1 MMKFGHQSIING
13 FGLIM
18 LISCLQLTAI
28 ALRSEP
34 PKALLTSQEIR
45 DDLQFLQQ
53 QLVEHSSFAAIA
65 PQRLALISERAQ
77 RLAELSALPVKRTD
91 FAMQLHK
98 VLAPLDDIASDISDV
113 DSAVKL
119 PIHLQ
124 YNENGW
130 QVLNNDSTPIDS
142 EHPFITHIDG
152 VPIAR
157 WIDAWQLFL
166 APSQQSQPDQ
176 QAKLL
181 HHISLLRKEIGIMP
195 SDHVRITLRDLQ
207 QHIRQL
213 NVSLQYAAQTALAP
227 LPKSESYF
235 DAVRGQFS
243 LHDLSKLPQNS
254 QLQKALSQSLLTP
267 LTIIDLRNAYGHGD
281 QLLTWL
287 AQHYRDQSLA
297 PSVNATSA
305 LYAIA
310 RYRRAPNQRSD
321 YLSPLQFIAYD
332 NLSHDEQLQLTR
344 ASQQIHTQF
353 DARFSQW
360 HARKWPHSEA
370 KLAIGRA
377 MFSPATLT
385 KPSVTESTLSPY
397 QTYSQPMPQYKPAWP
412 TGLTSATG
420 QLGQLVLLIGPD
432 CRQQCQWIAHF
443 AQQWSSTLLI
453 GKPTRGSFDRYYLI
467 TLPNSNIKVSISSSV
482 IYDMFGQRLS
492 GLATYPDILTNIDD
506 FLWRNSII
514 SLIHLHA
521 SKDSSE

>member
-77 RLAELSALPVKRTD
+77 RLAELSTLPVKRSD
-91 FAMQLHK
+91 FAMQLQK
-98 VLAPLDDIASDISDV
+98 VLAPLDDIASSISDV
-113 DSAVKL
+113 NSDAKL

-124 YNENGW
+124 YNDLGW
-130 QVLNNDSTPIDS
+130 RAINNDNMPIDN

-152 VPIAR
+152 VPITR
-157 WIDAWQLFL
+157 WVDAWQLFL

-181 HHISLLRKEIGIMP
+181 QHISLLRKEIGIVHN
-195 SDHVRITLRDLQ
+195 DHARITLSDLQ

-213 NVSLQYAAQTALAP
+213 NFSLQYPAQTAMAP
-227 LPKSESYF
+227 LPKPESYF

-243 LHDLSKLPQNS
+243 LHDLSKLTQNN

-267 LTIIDLRNAYGHGD
+267 LTIIDLRNAYGNGD

-297 PSVNATSA
+297 PNVSAASA

-310 RYRRAPNQRSD
+310 RYRRAPNLRSD

-332 NLSHDEQLQLTR
+332 NLPHDEQLQLTR
-344 ASQQIHTQF
+344 ASQQIHAQF

-360 HARKWPHSEA
+360 HARKWPHNET
-370 KLAIGRA
+370 KLAISRA
-377 MFSPATLT
+377 MFSPATLAEQ
-385 KPSVTESTLSPY
+385 SVTESTLSPY
-397 QTYSQPMPQYKPAWP
+397 QAHSQPMPQYKPAWL
-412 TGLTSATG
+412 TGLTTATA
-420 QLGQLVLLIGPD
+420 QPGQLVLLIGPE

-443 AQQWSSTLLI
+443 AQQWPNTLLI
-453 GKPTRGSFDRYYLI
+453 GEPTRGSFDRYYLI
-467 TLPNSNIKVSISSSV
+467 TLPNSNIKVSISSSL
-482 IYDMFGQRLS
+482 IYDMLGQRLS

-506 FLWRNSII
+506 ILWRNSII
-514 SLIHLHA
+514 SLINLHA
-521 SKDSSE
+521 SKDSPE